1 MAQSGADGVEASVPF
16 ARTPHDTLRDG
27 LPSHKHDAVPE
38 HPLARAQ
45 PEGDTSTRRE
55 RIASTYGQAALA
67 RQDLDEQ
74 LLGMPLR
81 PPGLAVGASR
91 LGREVVTNE
100 IDQLSYPDFLGVPRD
115 AETAPLAT
123 VHERME
129 ARLGLRQPSALPRRP
144 GL

>member
-1 MAQSGADGVEASVPF
+1 MAQSGADGVEPSVPF

-45 PEGDTSTRRE
+45 PEEDTSTRRE

-115 AETAPLAT
+115 AETAPRAT

-129 ARLGLRQPSALPRRP
+129 ARLGLRQPSALPKRP